1 MTARAA
7 KIQDAANAKIDR
19 VKARGVTAERE
30 RARREHFAD
39 VAKRTADGVLN
50 GYAGHLQPDAAK
62 SVIREFA
69 SRLKALEDG
78 PGVASFLGELSN
90 SLNAEIKG
98 GRTSA
103 RQAAEAL
110 FGEEGA

>member
-1 MTARAA
+1 MTARASR
-7 KIQDAANAKIDR
+7 IEDQQLAKID
-19 VKARGVTAERE
+19 KAKSRGVTAERE
-30 RARREHFAD
+30 RARREHFA
-39 VAKRTADGVLN
+39 AKAKSTADGVLN
-50 GYAGHLQPDAAK
+50 GYAVHLQPDAAK

-90 SLNAEIKG
+90 TLNADIKG

-103 RQAAEAL
+103 RKAAEAL
-110 FGEEGA
+110 FSEEGA